1 MLILNTIEV
10 VYSEVILVL
19 KGVSMEVN
27 EGTIT
32 SLLGANGAGKS
43 TTVKAISGLLKSED
57 GKVTHGTIEFQGKR
71 IDNKSPEHIVNS
83 GIIQIMEGHRVFP
96 NLPVIENLMMGAFTR
111 RDSKQK
117 IKEDLEK
124 VFRYYPVL
132 KRLQG
137 QSAGYLSGGEQQM
150 LVIARALMANPKL
163 ILLDEA
169 SLGLAPLMVDDIFE
183 KIKQVQVE
191 DKTTI
196 LLVEQ
201 NAMAAL
207 SISDR
212 GYVMENG
219 RIVLDGPADKLMENP
234 DVKEFYLGMD
244 ERGSR
249 KSYKDVKH
257 YRRRKRWLT

>member
-1 MLILNTIEV
+1 
-10 VYSEVILVL
+10 
-19 KGVSMEVN
+19 
-27 EGTIT
+27 
-32 SLLGANGAGKS
+32 
-43 TTVKAISGLLKSED
+43 
-57 GKVTHGTIEFQGKR
+57 
-71 IDNKSPEHIVNS
+71 
-83 GIIQIMEGHRVFP
+83 
-96 NLPVIENLMMGAFTR
+96 
-111 RDSKQK
+111 
-117 IKEDLEK
+117 
-124 VFRYYPVL
+124 
-132 KRLQG
+132 
-137 QSAGYLSGGEQQM
+137 LSGGEQQM

-219 RIVLDGPADKLMENP
+219 RIVLDGSADKLMENP

-249 KSYKDVKH
+249 KNYKDVKH